1 MMKTLLSN
9 YVEKNNN
16 FPIPSNTT
24 IAELQD
30 KGIIS
35 VRTANICASSKIV
48 IVSDLKKLGTTPLDF
63 LHLRNCGRKTALE
76 LSNIVSRISK
86 FDDSKIEISQN
97 ITNEREDFQVFS
109 DWLNELFSD
118 NLTYRD
124 IFIKSISSVKKLVS
138 ALINEINYLIENE
151 YVSEINNAR
160 DRYFYKKSLISNL
173 DCLKKLL
180 DDSPHKSEDTNNI
193 CNQIS
198 EIANKFNNDSL
209 SDYFLYELPV
219 AKQSILSSQLD
230 RLIEKAPTRV
240 LTFHLSKFK
249 SVPGLLP
256 YLFLEMDI
264 FMKIYGAKQKT
275 PLDYYK
281 QVIIPFKEFYETIMS
296 DNVDNIML
304 HINYKF
310 PFLNETDSTFVHN
323 FYCVNNY
330 FPMFYIVRAFLV
342 NSETRETDIFCRRMG
357 FGKYNQPQN
366 LEDIAE
372 AHSLSRER
380 VRQLLTINPLK
391 KINQLLTEDWGQ
403 YFVLGNTYF
412 TKDSNYFTEIIEN
425 ENLDLSFEAFA
436 YIYCFFFNYLYRV
449 SPYEYIVDKKY
460 DAVIHTILDKLLSIK
475 NSIISETKYYQLSE
489 IFNNSIL
496 EDSYLC
502 NLIINDFADLLDIQV
517 ENRKLVFKQ
526 NHIDVPKEIYDYL
539 YSCGEPKHIE
549 DIISYLSEKYP
560 EKKFTI
566 NSVKFKIR
574 DCKDILPVGK
584 TSTYK
589 LKLWRNIYTGNIRS
603 LIRDILTNSAVPLS
617 LDIISDKVTDV
628 FDTTKKNVHSS
639 MSSGDDFIPYAGG
652 LWGLKGIIYPKEYCE
667 VDLSR
672 SRNTF
677 EQRFEQYKEFVNDFM
692 RLPYLSGIEE
702 EESLKRWQTNVLK
715 RVIDVSEE
723 QIKLLQDFIQSKSD
737 LPASGREVNFYK
749 TCREYLNFVEQNFEL
764 PTRLSPLYFW
774 FSKNIKIYN
783 EFEDNRKVYFFN
795 LLKELNSYGF
805 YFNP

>member
-9 YVEKNNN
+9 YEEKNNK
-16 FPIPSNTT
+16 FPIPSNTS
-24 IAELQD
+24 ISELQD

-35 VRTANICASSKIV
+35 VRTANICASYNIT
-48 IVSDLKKLGTTPLDF
+48 IVSDLKKIGSTPLDF

-97 ITNEREDFQVFS
+97 KNVEREDFQVFS
-109 DWLNELFSD
+109 EWLNNLFSD

-124 IFIKSISSVKKLVS
+124 IFFKSISSVNKLVY
-138 ALINEINYLIENE
+138 ALTNEINYLIENE
-151 YVSEINNAR
+151 YISEIQNAS
-160 DRYFYKKSLISNL
+160 DRYFYKKSLVANL
-173 DCLKKLL
+173 DCLKNLL
-180 DDSPHKSEDTNNI
+180 EDSPHKTEDTNKVY
-193 CNQIS
+193 NQIS
-198 EIANKFNNDSL
+198 EFTDKFSNDSL
-209 SDYFLYELPV
+209 SEYFLYETPA
-219 AKQSILSSQLD
+219 AKQSILSSKLD
-230 RLIEKAPTRV
+230 SLIEKAPTRV

-249 SVPGLLP
+249 SVAGLLP
-256 YLFLEMDI
+256 YLFLDMDI
-264 FMKIYGAKQKT
+264 FMKMYGAKQKT

-310 PFLNETDSTFVHN
+310 PFLNETDSTFVYK

-330 FPMFYIVRAFLV
+330 FPMFYIIRAFLV
-342 NSETRETDIFCRRMG
+342 NSDTRENDIFCRRMG
-357 FGKYNQPQN
+357 FGKYKQTQN
-366 LEDIAE
+366 LEDIAA

-391 KINQLLTEDWGQ
+391 QINLLQSEDWGQ
-403 YFVLGNTYF
+403 YFVFGNTYF
-412 TKDSNYFTEIIEN
+412 TKESNYFTEISN
-425 ENLDLSFEAFA
+425 KENLDFSFETFA
-436 YIYCFFFNYLYRV
+436 YIYCFFFNYEYRI

-460 DAVIHTILDKLLSIK
+460 ADVIQRIFDKLLGLK
-475 NSIISETKYYQLSE
+475 TEQISETKYYQLSD
-489 IFNNSIL
+489 IFNKSIL
-496 EDSYLC
+496 EDAYLC
-502 NLIINDFADLLDIQV
+502 NLILNDFADLLDIQV
-517 ENRKLVFKQ
+517 ENNKLVFEQ
-526 NHIDVPKEIYDYL
+526 NHIDIPKEIYEYL

-560 EKKFTI
+560 NKKFTI
-566 NSVKFKIR
+566 TSVKFKLR

-589 LKLWRNIYTGNIRS
+589 LRLWRNIYSGNIRS
-603 LIRDILTNSAVPLS
+603 LIRDVLKNSDVPLP

-639 MSSGDDFIPYAGG
+639 MSSGEDFIPYAGG
-652 LWGLKGIIYPKEYCE
+652 LWGLKGIAYPKEYRE

-677 EQRFEQYKEFVNDFM
+677 EERFEQYKKFVNDFL

-715 RVIDVSEE
+715 RILDVSEG
-723 QIKLLQDFIQSKSD
+723 QIKLLEDFIKSKCD
-737 LPASGREVNFYK
+737 LPSSGREVNFYK
-749 TCREYLNFVEQNFEL
+749 TCKEYLNFVEQNFEL
-764 PTRLSPLYFW
+764 PSKSSSLYYW
-774 FSKNIKIYN
+774 FNKNFKIYN
-783 EFEDNRKVYFFN
+783 EFEDKRYIYFSN
-795 LLKELNSYGF
+795 LLEELNSYGF
-805 YFNP
+805 IF